1 MKIGVDVGGTNTDV
15 VILDNEGVLGWHKTP
30 TTEDVFTGVVEAISS
45 TLQKCGLKT
54 NQIDGVM
61 IGTTQ
66 FTNAVIQRKG
76 LLPVGIIRLCL
87 PAATAVPPLS
97 DWPDDLSELMG
108 DHQHLIAGG
117 FEFDGRPISPLDKDA
132 LRRAGRILHQQGIQ
146 TLAVTSV
153 FSPINDEMERQAAAI
168 LRQEMP
174 GVSVSLSS
182 EVGQYGLLTRE
193 NSTIINASLV
203 ELAQRVVGAFRQA
216 LQTLRLKVP
225 FFISQNDGTLMPA
238 DDVAR
243 FPVLTFASGPTNSLR
258 GAAYL
263 AGVQDAMVADIG
275 GTTTDIGMLRNGFPR
290 QSTHL
295 VDVGG
300 VKTNFRM
307 PDVLAIGL
315 GGGSLVTQDGHCVGP
330 ESVGYLLNEQA
341 FCFGGDQL
349 TASDIAVAGGWAK
362 LGDNELLRGLPR
374 EVIEQARKTM
384 QHMLDRAVERMKTDP
399 KDLPLIVVGGGGLLI
414 DWPVQ
419 AVSEVLQPPYAQV
432 ANAIGAAIAQVSGQI
447 EQIVTLTESN
457 RNEILGE
464 AQQLAKQRA
473 IDAGANPESLE
484 IVEVDLVPISYLP
497 DNPTRV
503 RIKVVG
509 DLPL

>member
-1 MKIGVDVGGTNTDV
+1 M
-15 VILDNEGVLGWHKTP
+15 L
-30 TTEDVFTGVVEAISS
+30 F
-45 TLQKCGLKT
+45 Q
-54 NQIDGVM
+54 
-61 IGTTQ
+61 
-66 FTNAVIQRKG
+66 
-76 LLPVGIIRLCL
+76 
-87 PAATAVPPLS
+87 
-97 DWPDDLSELMG
+97 
-108 DHQHLIAGG
+108 
-117 FEFDGRPISPLDKDA
+117 
-132 LRRAGRILHQQGIQ
+132 AGRILHQQGIQ

-216 LQTLRLKVP
+216 LQTLSLKVP

-263 AGVQDAMVADIG
+263 AGVQDAMVADIC

-315 GGGSLVTQDGHCVGP
+315 GGGSLVTQHGHCVGP
-330 ESVGYLLNEQA
+330 ESVGYLLTEQA
-341 FCFGGDQL
+341 FCFGGD
-349 TASDIAVAGGWAK
+349 
-362 LGDNELLRGLPR
+362 
-374 EVIEQARKTM
+374 
-384 QHMLDRAVERMKTDP
+384 H
-399 KDLPLIVVGGGGLLI
+399 
-414 DWPVQ
+414 
-419 AVSEVLQPPYAQV
+419 
-432 ANAIGAAIAQVSGQI
+432 
-447 EQIVTLTESN
+447 
-457 RNEILGE
+457 
-464 AQQLAKQRA
+464 
-473 IDAGANPESLE
+473 
-484 IVEVDLVPISYLP
+484 
-497 DNPTRV
+497 
-503 RIKVVG
+503 
-509 DLPL
+509 

>member
-1 MKIGVDVGGTNTDV
+1 
-15 VILDNEGVLGWHKTP
+15 
-30 TTEDVFTGVVEAISS
+30 
-45 TLQKCGLKT
+45 
-54 NQIDGVM
+54 
-61 IGTTQ
+61 
-66 FTNAVIQRKG
+66 
-76 LLPVGIIRLCL
+76 
-87 PAATAVPPLS
+87 
-97 DWPDDLSELMG
+97 MG

-132 LRRAGRILHQQGIQ
+132 LRQAGRILHQQGIQ

-216 LQTLRLKVP
+216 LQTLSLKVP

-315 GGGSLVTQDGHCVGP
+315 GGGSLVTQHGHCVGP
-330 ESVGYLLNEQA
+330 ESVGYLLTEQA

-362 LGDNELLRGLPR
+362 MGDKEFLRGLPQ

-384 QHMLDRAVERMKTDP
+384 QHMLDRAVERMKTEP

-432 ANAIGAAIAQVSGQI
+432 ANAVGAAIAQVSGQI

-457 RNEILGE
+457 RSEILGE

-473 IDAGANPESLE
+473 IDAGANPESLR
-484 IVEVDLVPISYLP
+484 LLRS
-497 DNPTRV
+497 T
-503 RIKVVG
+503 
-509 DLPL
+509 